1 MSLIGIHFPP
11 SEAVCGDNC
20 SIVPCPDVIIQLRTA
35 FFGNS
40 HNSHNDI
47 EQRLSEAFV
56 MRFALAAGTKPTV

>member
-11 SEAVCGDNC
+11 SEDVCGDNR
-20 SIVPCPDVIIQLRTA
+20 SIVPCPDVIIQLRTT

-47 EQRLSEAFV
+47 EQRRSEAFV
-56 MRFALAAGTKPTV
+56 MRFALAAGTKTTV

>member
-1 MSLIGIHFPP
+1 MSFIGIHFLPL
-11 SEAVCGDNC
+11 EAGRVDTR
-20 SIVPCPDVIIQLRTA
+20 SIVPRPDVIIQPRTA
-35 FFGNS
+35 FLGNS